1 METTWT
7 VSRAQAAWAV
17 VGLVVGSLVAFVLV
31 SFVGAL
37 AVGVFLYYAVRPAYR
52 RIERRLGRSDL
63 GATLALGLVG
73 VPILAVLG
81 YAALVAVR
89 AVDRFVARTDL
100 SQYQS
105 LLAPYLD
112 VAALTEPGTLFD
124 LLGGNVGRVAG
135 YFGLAVT
142 WSVRLFVAIT
152 VAYYL
157 LCDGDRIGD
166 WFRATFG
173 GSPGAV
179 AFAEQVDTDLR
190 SVYTGNLLVIGA
202 TAAIAVG
209 VYSLLGLVAPP
220 ALAIRFPLLL
230 GLLTGIF
237 TLVPA
242 VGMKVIWVPY
252 ALSLVVRSLRGDA
265 GLWFPV
271 LFVVVTFVVVDFLPD
286 VFVRS
291 YLSSGDL
298 HMGLLVLTYVLA
310 SIAFGWSGIF
320 LGPILLVVAIHFAR
334 EVLPALVGGGS
345 PSVEEN

>member
-7 VSRAQAAWAV
+7 VSRAQAAWAA
-17 VGLVVGSLVAFVLV
+17 VGLVVGGLVGFVLV

-52 RIERRLGRSDL
+52 RIEERLGRSDL
-63 GATLALGLVG
+63 SATLALGLVG

-81 YAALVAVR
+81 YAGLVAVR

-100 SQYQS
+100 SQYRS
-105 LLAPYLD
+105 LLSPYLD
-112 VAALTEPGTLFD
+112 VASLTEPGTLLD
-124 LLGGNVGRVAG
+124 LLGGNVGRIAG

-157 LCDGDRIGD
+157 LRDGDRIAD

-179 AFAEQVDTDLR
+179 AFAERVDSDLT

-220 ALAIRFPLLL
+220 ALAISFPVLL

-242 VGMKVIWVPY
+242 VGMKIVWVPY
-252 ALSLVVRSLRGDA
+252 ALSLFVRSVQGEA
-265 GLWFPV
+265 GLWFPI

-291 YLSSGDL
+291 YLSSGSL
-298 HMGLLVLTYVLA
+298 HMGLLVVTYVLA
-310 SIAFGWSGIF
+310 SIAFGWYGIF
-320 LGPILLVVAIHFAR
+320 LGPVLLVVAVHFAR
-334 EVLPALVGGGS
+334 EVLPALVGGE
-345 PSVEEN
+345 SVAVAEN